1 MHIAQGR
8 TLLHPGFLYIY
19 NMVNFQTQYGGC
31 PNAKHCK
38 WQRKALRLNN
48 VNYIYL
54 SFCDVDIPI
63 GPGDPVSGELNDAKS
78 NIEYGYE
85 DDTDTPS
92 YIKDYSP
99 WDD

>member
-1 MHIAQGR
+1 MQSIASD
-8 TLLHPGFLYIY
+8 
-19 NMVNFQTQYGGC
+19 
-31 PNAKHCK
+31 NAKHCK
-38 WQRKALRLNN
+38 YQRKALQVTMQSIASTNAKHCKYQRKALRLNN

-92 YIKDYSP
+92 YIKDYFP

>member
-1 MHIAQGR
+1 MSQCKALQVTMQSIAS
-8 TLLHPGFLYIY
+8 
-19 NMVNFQTQYGGC
+19 

-38 WQRKALRLNN
+38 YQRKALRLNN
-48 VNYIYL
+48 VNYTYL

-92 YIKDYSP
+92 YIKNYSP

>member
-1 MHIAQGR
+1 MQSIASD
-8 TLLHPGFLYIY
+8 
-19 NMVNFQTQYGGC
+19 
-31 PNAKHCK
+31 NAKHCV
-38 WQRKALRLNN
+38 LNN

-92 YIKDYSP
+92 YIKNYSP